1 MLFIDISF
9 TYGAPLGQ
17 AVPTRLAQAK
27 PLPASKAKIVREFS
41 VPAPFEVGEHDT
53 VVSSVY
59 SHERDDPDHVL
70 MQRLVDG
77 VWTDVT
83 AAEVAGQIRSV
94 ALGLIAE
101 GVQPGDRVAVLSATR
116 YEWPIIDLAILSVG
130 ALTVPIYETSSA
142 EQIKFVL
149 GDSGAVLVFA
159 ETDAHADKIEQLKGE
174 LPDVRRVFRIE
185 GSVAALDELA
195 ETGAST
201 DRAELDARLAGIKS
215 ADPAT
220 LIYTSGTTG
229 RPKGCQLTHA
239 NLVYEIRGAK
249 ASFPTLLDK
258 GERLLVF
265 LPLAHVLARAITIA
279 AFVNK
284 VTLGFTSDIKNLVPM
299 FGVFKPTLVV
309 SVPRVFEKVYNTAE
323 QNARN
328 DGKGRIFEIAANTAI
343 EWSQA
348 QESATDARSGK
359 ATADARSRTAKG
371 AGLLLRAKHAVFD
384 RLVYGKLRA
393 ALGGDCRA
401 AISGGAPLGAR
412 LGHFYRGVG
421 LTIYE
426 GYGLTETSAA
436 ITVNQVGA
444 LKIGSVG
451 RPVPGNELRLGDD
464 DELLVRGG
472 VVFAGY
478 WQNEE
483 ETKAVFSADPRSG
496 EASADW
502 FHTGD
507 LGAIDDDGFLTIIG
521 RKKEII
527 VTAGGKNVAPA
538 ILEDR
543 LRAHPLISQAM
554 CVGDQKPF
562 IAALITIDQE
572 AFPGWKE
579 RNGKSADASV
589 ADLAEDPDLV
599 AEIELAVKDANQAV
613 SKAEAIRKFRVLP
626 VDFTEDT
633 GEVTP
638 TMKVKRKV
646 VAEKFA
652 GDIEA
657 LYDKG

>member
-1 MLFIDISF
+1 M
-9 TYGAPLGQ
+9 
-17 AVPTRLAQAK
+17 
-27 PLPASKAKIVREFS
+27 PLPASEAKIVREFS
-41 VPAPFEVGEHDT
+41 VPAPFEVREHDT

-77 VWTDVT
+77 AWTDVT

-116 YEWPIIDLAILSVG
+116 YEWPIIDFAILSVG

-159 ETDAHADKIEQLKGE
+159 ETDAHADKIEQLKDD
-174 LPDVRRVFRIE
+174 LPDLRKVFRIE
-185 GSVAALDELA
+185 SPVAALDVLA

-201 DRAELDARLAGIKS
+201 DRADLDARLAGIKS

-279 AFVNK
+279 AFANK

-348 QESATDARSGK
+348 QDSTADARSGK
-359 ATADARSRTAKG
+359 AKG
-371 AGLLLRAKHAVFD
+371 PGLLLRAKHAVFD

-451 RPVPGNELRLGDD
+451 KPMPGNELRLGDD

-478 WQNEE
+478 WHNEE
-483 ETKAVFSADPRSG
+483 ETKAVFSPDARSG

-562 IAALITIDQE
+562 IAGLITIDQE

-599 AEIELAVKDANQAV
+599 AEI
-613 SKAEAIRKFRVLP
+613 
-626 VDFTEDT
+626 
-633 GEVTP
+633 
-638 TMKVKRKV
+638 
-646 VAEKFA
+646 
-652 GDIEA
+652 
-657 LYDKG
+657 

>member
-1 MLFIDISF
+1 M
-9 TYGAPLGQ
+9 
-17 AVPTRLAQAK
+17 
-27 PLPASKAKIVREFS
+27 PLPASEANFVREFS

-77 VWTDVT
+77 AWTDVT

-116 YEWPIIDLAILSVG
+116 YEWPIIDFAILSVG

-149 GDSGAVLVFA
+149 GDSAAVLVFA
-159 ETDAHADKIEQLKGE
+159 ETDAHADRSEQLKGDLPE
-174 LPDVRRVFRIE
+174 LRKVFRIE
-185 GSVAALDELA
+185 SSAAALDELA
-195 ETGAST
+195 QTGTST

-229 RPKGCQLTHA
+229 RPKGCALTHA

-348 QESATDARSGK
+348 EDSGK
-359 ATADARSRTAKG
+359 P
-371 AGLLLRAKHAVFD
+371 GLLLRAKHAVFD

-393 ALGGDCRA
+393 ALGGNCRA

-451 RPVPGNELRLGDD
+451 KPVPGNELRLGDD

-478 WQNEE
+478 WHNEE
-483 ETKAVFSADPRSG
+483 ETKAVFSQDARSG

-527 VTAGGKNVAPA
+527 VTAGGKNVAPG
-538 ILEDR
+538 
-543 LRAHPLISQAM
+543 HPGGQ
-554 CVGDQKPF
+554 
-562 IAALITIDQE
+562 
-572 AFPGWKE
+572 
-579 RNGKSADASV
+579 
-589 ADLAEDPDLV
+589 
-599 AEIELAVKDANQAV
+599 
-613 SKAEAIRKFRVLP
+613 
-626 VDFTEDT
+626 
-633 GEVTP
+633 
-638 TMKVKRKV
+638 
-646 VAEKFA
+646 
-652 GDIEA
+652 
-657 LYDKG
+657 